1 MVQIDHK
8 KFDAMD
14 IAYLSLASKK
24 NELIETN
31 NRISVSGLSLA
42 NKDIFMIQT
51 NICSTKLTQN
61 SMLRK
66 KTLLI
71 LVTSLVVIICKQI

>member
-1 MVQIDHK
+1 
-8 KFDAMD
+8 MD
-14 IAYLSLASKK
+14 IAYLSLASRKT
-24 NELIETN
+24 ELIETN

-61 SMLRK
+61 GML
-66 KTLLI
+66 
-71 LVTSLVVIICKQI
+71 IIFCYKQH

>member
-1 MVQIDHK
+1 
-8 KFDAMD
+8 MD
-14 IAYLSLASKK
+14 IAYLSLASRK

-42 NKDIFMIQT
+42 NKDVFTIQT

-61 SMLRK
+61 GK
-66 KTLLI
+66 F
-71 LVTSLVVIICKQI
+71 

>member
-1 MVQIDHK
+1 
-8 KFDAMD
+8 MD
-14 IAYLSLASKK
+14 IAYLSLASRK

-42 NKDIFMIQT
+42 NKDVFTIQT

-61 SMLRK
+61 GKIK
-66 KTLLI
+66 KKDLLKI
-71 LVTSLVVIICKQI
+71 M